1 MNKKYCKEK
10 ILTDK
15 NKQNRSSG
23 STNTI
28 ASIKIKRQKQEDHV
42 SLQQKI
48 TEHTNTHTKEVKNND
63 INLNVEGV
71 SEKGSISECV

>member
-28 ASIKIKRQKQEDHV
+28 ASIKIKRQK
-42 SLQQKI
+42 
-48 TEHTNTHTKEVKNND
+48 
-63 INLNVEGV
+63 
-71 SEKGSISECV
+71 